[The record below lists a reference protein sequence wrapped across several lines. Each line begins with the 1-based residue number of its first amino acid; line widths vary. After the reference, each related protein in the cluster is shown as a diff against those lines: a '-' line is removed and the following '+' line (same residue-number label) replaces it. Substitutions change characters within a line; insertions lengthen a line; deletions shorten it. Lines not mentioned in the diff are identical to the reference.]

1 MVRSHDRGFFGKLKD
16 KAIGTKEE
24 REAKRRQE
32 IREEEEVRVPFIAI
46 VGVADR
52 TKFSTR
58 SRWPSSVAAFSNSAL
73 SSACLRPLV
82 GQAAM
87 ASG

>member
-1 MVRSHDRGFFGKLKD
+1 MGGHDRGFFGKLKD

-32 IREEEEVRVPFIAI
+32 IREEEEVQVPFIVI

-52 TKFSTR
+52 TKFSTQ
-58 SRWPSSVAAFSNSAL
+58 SRWPNSVAAFSNSAL
-73 SSACLRPLV
+73 SSACLRPLA
-82 GQAAM
+82 GQADTG
-87 ASG
+87 SG